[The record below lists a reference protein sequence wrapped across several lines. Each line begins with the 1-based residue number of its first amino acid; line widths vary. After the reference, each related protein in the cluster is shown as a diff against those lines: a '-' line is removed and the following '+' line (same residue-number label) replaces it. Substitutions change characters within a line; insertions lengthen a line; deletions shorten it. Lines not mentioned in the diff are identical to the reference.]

1 MAERSAADKVRVTVH
16 QDEAVV
22 SWITILSP
30 SMNEYDARITGGP
43 SWGASALSSRRLKCK
58 SLHRFSNVRMWF
70 HSEQSQ
76 NTLSR
81 QAAATWVTALKV
93 CSFPASSHGVKGK
106 RTLSTKGYGLGGS
119 PSALAGQIIHKTL
132 FCSVILTS
140 QNPSSVIIY
149 LGIKQRIF
157 LQVHLAALFR
167 LPHWQ
172 ASTSSL
178 GRTAPSALLPRLS
191 PLPRVNCVR
200 SWMCRSRAC
209 PGFPNFSG
217 YGSKKGVWTDK
228 WRPMFLSY
236 SYSCLPQWYL

>member
-1 MAERSAADKVRVTVH
+1 MVERSAADKVRVTVH

-22 SWITILSP
+22 SWITILSL
-30 SMNEYDARITGGP
+30 SKNEYDARITGGP
-43 SWGASALSSRRLKCK
+43 SWGASALSSRRLKYK

-81 QAAATWVTALKV
+81 QAAAAWVTALKV

-119 PSALAGQIIHKTL
+119 PSALADQIIHKTL

-149 LGIKQRIF
+149 LGLKQRIRDSSCKFIWQHCSAF
-157 LQVHLAALFR
+157 LIGRLQRLALAGR
-167 LPHWQ
+167 LLLL
-172 ASTSSL
+172 SSL
-178 GRTAPSALLPRLS
+178 DSLHCPESTVCAAECAGTGHVLGFQIFLGMVQR
-191 PLPRVNCVR
+191 RVCEQT
-200 SWMCRSRAC
+200 
-209 PGFPNFSG
+209 SG
-217 YGSKKGVWTDK
+217 G
-228 WRPMFLSY
+228 PCF
-236 SYSCLPQWYL
+236 